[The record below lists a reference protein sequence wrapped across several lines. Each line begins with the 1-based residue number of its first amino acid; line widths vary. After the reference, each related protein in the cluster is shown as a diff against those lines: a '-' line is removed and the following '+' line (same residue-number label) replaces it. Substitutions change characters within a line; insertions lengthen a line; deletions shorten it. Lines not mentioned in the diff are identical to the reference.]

1 MAKKSPKVLLF
12 NPPIYDFAAYDFWIK
27 PLGLLRIGGVLREL
41 GYQLSLVDCLDRHH
55 PEFLQYTALP
65 KAKIKPDGT
74 GKFLRTEIHKPAVYK
89 NIPRKY
95 CRYGYPDDFVLQLLD
110 EIPPPDVILITSTM
124 TYWYPAVRDSVDI
137 LREKFPG
144 TPVIL
149 GGIYATL
156 CPEHARNVVQPDQL
170 VVGEGEVFA
179 ARLVAELTGGP
190 GKNYHFNA
198 FDELP
203 FPLYDLYP
211 NLQSAA
217 ITTSKGCP
225 YNCSFCAVKTL
236 TPGYYRRSPE
246 NVLREIEY
254 LHCERGVVHFTF
266 YDDALL
272 HQAEKYIKPILR
284 SIIQKGWKLRLHTPN
299 GLHIKFI
306 DEEMADLLFNAGG
319 KTIRLSFE
327 SSNVDR
333 QKAMFSKVSNAD
345 LENALRNLEN
355 AGYSRKEI
363 GVYVL
368 MGLPDQTM
376 EEVRASIRYVID
388 LGAKVSVA
396 SFSPIPQ
403 TRDWDNSIA
412 LGAWNPGKDLLLTNN
427 TIFPI
432 WSEKYGYSHCE
443 ALLQWAREKNASLD
457 EAGNKTL
464 RRLSTDRPEKMEIIN
479 GQFCDI

>member
-1 MAKKSPKVLLF
+1 MFQMPNKSPKILLF

-27 PLGLLRIGGVLREL
+27 PLGLLRVGGVLRKL

-65 KAKIKPDGT
+65 KAKIKSDGT
-74 GKFLRTEIHKPAVYK
+74 GKFLRTEIQKPAVYK

-95 CRYGYPDDFVLQLLD
+95 CRYGYPPDFVRQILD
-110 EIPPPDVILITSTM
+110 DIPPPDVILVTSIM

-144 TPVIL
+144 TPIIL

-156 CPEHARNVVQPDQL
+156 CPEHARTVIRPDHL
-170 VVGEGEVFA
+170 VTGEGEVDA
-179 ARLVAELTGGP
+179 ARLVAELTGGG
-190 GKNYHFNA
+190 GKNYHFDA
-198 FDELP
+198 FDDLP
-203 FPLYDLYP
+203 FSVYDLYP

-225 YNCSFCAVKTL
+225 YNCSFCAVKIL
-236 TPGYYRRSPE
+236 APGYYRRSPE

-254 LHCERGVVHFTF
+254 LHKERGVVHFTF

-272 HQAEKYIKPILR
+272 HQAEKYIKPLLR
-284 SIIQKGWKLRLHTPN
+284 GIIQKGSRLQLHTPN

-306 DEEMADLLFNAGG
+306 DEELADLLYQAGG

-327 SSNVDR
+327 SSDVDR

-368 MGLPDQTM
+368 MGLPDQTI
-376 EEVRASIRYVID
+376 EEVQQSIRYVID
-388 LGAKVSVA
+388 LGAHVSVA
-396 SFSPIPQ
+396 SFSPIPG
-403 TRDWDNSIA
+403 TREWEYSIA
-412 LGAWNPGKDLLLTNN
+412 AGDWNADNDLLLTNN
-427 TIFPI
+427 TVFPI
-432 WSEKYGYSHCE
+432 WAKKYGYSQCK
-443 ALLQWAREKNASLD
+443 ALLQWAKEKNASLD
-457 EAGNKTL
+457 EKNY
-464 RRLSTDRPEKMEIIN
+464 
-479 GQFCDI
+479 